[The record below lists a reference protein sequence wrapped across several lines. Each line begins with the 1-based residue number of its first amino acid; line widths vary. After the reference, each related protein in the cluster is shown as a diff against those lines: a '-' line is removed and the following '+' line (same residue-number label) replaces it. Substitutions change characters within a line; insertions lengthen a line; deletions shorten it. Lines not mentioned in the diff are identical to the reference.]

1 MKLVI
6 VESPT
11 KAKTI
16 TRFLGED
23 YVVSSSYGHVRD
35 LPKSKLG
42 IDLEK
47 DFAPQYVIPTRVRKR
62 VNELRR
68 TAAKADSVILATDED
83 REGEAI
89 AWHLTEALGLGD
101 PQSETR
107 NPKIERIVFHEI
119 TEGAIREALAH
130 PRKIAMPRVAAQQAR
145 RVLDRLVG
153 YNLSPFLWKKVA
165 RGLSA
170 GRVQSVA
177 VRFVVE
183 REREREAFTPQ
194 EYWTIAAELAT
205 DRGATLHATL
215 IARDG
220 TPLEKFALG
229 DQDAAEKVI
238 HDLRNASWTV
248 AKAEEKER
256 TMAPPPPFRT
266 STLQQEASRRL
277 HFTAKQTM
285 RLAQQL
291 YEGVE
296 LDGQSVG
303 LITYMR
309 TDSLALSGEFLAAAQ
324 SYLTAALG
332 PAYTRGPQHYKTK
345 ARGAQEAHEAI
356 RPTDAARTP
365 ETLQGKIDGSLWKLY
380 DLIWRRALAS
390 QMPPAKLRQRGL
402 TIAARGKTHLWD
414 FRASG
419 SVLVFNGF
427 TAVWPVER
435 EDLALP
441 EIREG
446 AVLLCNNLAPTQHF
460 TEPPPRYTEA
470 TLIKTLEEYGIG
482 RPSTYA
488 PILST
493 IQERGYTERDEARRL
508 CPTAMGMLVN
518 DLLVEHFPE
527 TVDAGFTAKMEEELD
542 DVAEEKREW
551 IAVVRDFWTPFS
563 QHIEE
568 KLATVERAKPVAI
581 ETDERCEKCGK
592 PLVQKFGRFGPFLAC
607 SGFPECRNTKPLREE
622 RLGITCPKC
631 EKGEV
636 IPRRSKRGRRFF
648 GCSSYPD
655 CDFVAWDQPIDERCP
670 ECGSI
675 LVKTVRG
682 LVKCS
687 DKTCRYR
694 KETPAPEE

>member
-16 TRFLGED
+16 TRFLGEE
-23 YVVSSSYGHVRD
+23 YVVTSSYGHVRD

-42 IDLEK
+42 IDLEQ

-89 AWHLTEALGLGD
+89 AWHLTQALGID
-101 PQSETR
+101 VAQ
-107 NPKIERIVFHEI
+107 RIAFHEI
-119 TEGAIREALAH
+119 TERAIEEALAH
-130 PRKIAMPRVAAQQAR
+130 PRQIDMARVYAQQAR

-205 DRGATLHATL
+205 DRKAAFQATL

-229 DQDAAEKVI
+229 DQDAAKKVI
-238 HDLRNASWTV
+238 DDLRNASWAV

-256 TMAPPPPFRT
+256 AMSPPPPFRT

-285 RLAQQL
+285 RFAQQL
-291 YEGVE
+291 YEGIE

-309 TDSLALSGEFLAAAQ
+309 TDSLNLSGEFLTAAQ
-324 SYLTAALG
+324 SYLKTAFGDAYALG
-332 PAYTRGPQHYKTK
+332 SRQYKTK

-365 ETLQGKIDGSLWKLY
+365 EALQGKIDGSLWKLY
-380 DLIWRRALAS
+380 NLIWRRAIAS
-390 QMPPAKLRQRGL
+390 QMPSAQLRQRGL
-402 TIAARGKTHLWD
+402 TITAQGKTHRWD
-414 FRASG
+414 FRANG
-419 SVLVFNGF
+419 SVLVFDGF

-435 EDLALP
+435 EDLTLP

-446 AVLLCNNLAPTQHF
+446 AILRCTNLVPTQHF

-488 PILST
+488 PTLST

-508 CPTAMGMLVN
+508 RPTAMGALVN

-542 DVAEEKREW
+542 DIAEEKREW
-551 IAVVRDFWTPFS
+551 VAVVRDFWTPFS

-568 KLATVERAKPVAI
+568 KLETVERANPVAI

-607 SGFPECRNTKPLREE
+607 SGFPECRSTKPVKEQ
-622 RLGITCPKC
+622 RLGIKCPKC
-631 EKGEV
+631 GKGEI

-670 ECGSI
+670 TCGNI

-687 DKTCRYR
+687 DKTCRWR
-694 KETPAPEE
+694 KETPASEEQ